1 MRQNK
6 IQKSLWALA
15 LLLIISGQSLKSQE
29 NDYKVATVAFYNLEN
44 LFDTTDN
51 EGVEDEEYTPDSQKN
66 WNTKKYNN
74 KLKKLSHAIS
84 KIGKDLSPIPPTIL
98 GVSEIENKGVL
109 EDLIQQPELESHN
122 YGIVHYNSPDD
133 RGIDVG
139 LLYQKEHFTVTNSTS
154 TPVKVE
160 DEEDFK
166 TRDQLVVSGVMDN
179 ERMHFIVNHWP
190 SRYGG
195 EKRSRPFRIAAAKV
209 CRSLVDSLIELED
222 DPKIIVMGD
231 FNDDPI
237 DKSVKKYLNTTGK
250 KGKADKETLYN
261 PMYSMFE
268 KGLGTLAYR
277 DQWNLFD
284 QLIVSKAFIDKKKD
298 SYRLYKTNIFNKDFL
313 IRDEGK
319 YKGYP
324 KRTHAGG
331 IYLNGY
337 SDHLPVYL
345 YLIKKIN

>member
-6 IQKSLWALA
+6 ISKSLWALIL
-15 LLLIISGQSLKSQE
+15 LLLISSLNLKAQE

-44 LFDTTDN
+44 LFDTTN
-51 EGVEDEEYTPDSQKN
+51 SEGVEDEEYTPESKKN
-66 WNTKKYNN
+66 WNTEKYNN
-74 KLKKLSHAIS
+74 KLKHLSYAIS

-98 GVSEIENKGVL
+98 GVSEVENKGVL
-109 EDLIQQPELESHN
+109 EDLIQQPKLEPHN
-122 YGIVHYNSPDD
+122 YGIVHYDSPGD

-195 EKRSRPFRIAAAKV
+195 EKQSRPFRIAAAKV

-222 DPKIIVMGD
+222 NPKIIVMGD

-250 KGKADKETLYN
+250 KEKVDEKTLYN

-284 QLIVSKAFIDKKKD
+284 QLIVSKAFIEEEKN
-298 SYRLYKTNIFNKDFL
+298 SFRLYKTNIFNKDFL

-345 YLIKKIN
+345 YLIKKL

>member
-1 MRQNK
+1 MKQNT
-6 IQKSLWALA
+6 ILKSLGTLA
-15 LLLIISGQSLKSQE
+15 LILIISGQSIKSQE
-29 NDYKVATVAFYNLEN
+29 NEYKIATVAFYNLEN
-44 LFDTTDN
+44 LFDTTNN
-51 EGVEDEEYTPDSQKN
+51 EGVEDEEYTPESQKN
-66 WNTKKYNN
+66 WNTEKYNN

-84 KIGKDLSPIPPTIL
+84 KIGTDLSPLPPTIL
-98 GVSEIENKGVL
+98 GISEIENKGVI
-109 EDLIQQPELESHN
+109 EDLIQQPKLKSHN
-122 YGIVHYNSPDD
+122 YGIVHYDSPGD

-139 LLYQKEHFTVTNSTS
+139 LIYQKEHFTVTNSTP

-209 CRSLVDSLIELED
+209 CRSLVDSLMELED

-250 KGKADKETLYN
+250 KEKVNEKTLYN

-268 KGLGTLAYR
+268 KGMGTLAYR

-284 QLIVSKAFIDKKKD
+284 QLIVSKAFIEEEKD

-345 YLIKKIN
+345 YLIKKL

>member
-1 MRQNK
+1 MKQNK
-6 IQKSLWALA
+6 ISISLCVFA
-15 LLLIISGQSLKSQE
+15 LLLLINGQSLKAQE

-44 LFDTTDN
+44 LFDTTNN
-51 EGVEDEEYTPDSQKN
+51 EGVEDEEYTPESQKN
-66 WNTKKYNN
+66 WNTEKYNN
-74 KLKKLSHAIS
+74 KLTHLSHSIS

-98 GVSEIENKGVL
+98 GVSEVENRGVL
-109 EDLIQQPELESHN
+109 EDLIKQPKLKPHN
-122 YGIVHYNSPDD
+122 YGIVHYDSPDE

-139 LLYQKEHFTVTNSTS
+139 LLYQKEHFTVTNTS
-154 TPVKVE
+154 SIPVKIE
-160 DEEDFK
+160 DEEDYK
-166 TRDQLVVSGVMDN
+166 TRDQLLVTGVMDN

-195 EKRSRPFRIAAAKV
+195 EKQSRPYRIAAAKV
-209 CRSLVDSLIELED
+209 CRSLVDSIMKIED

-231 FNDDPI
+231 LNDDPI
-237 DKSVKKYLNTTGK
+237 NKSVKKYLNTTGK
-250 KGKADKETLYN
+250 KEKVDEKTLFN

-284 QLIVSKAFIDKKKD
+284 QLILSSAFIEEEKD
-298 SYRLYKTNIFNKDFL
+298 SYRLYKTKIFNKDFL

-345 YLIKKIN
+345 YLIKKVE

>member
-1 MRQNK
+1 MKQNT
-6 IQKSLWALA
+6 ILKSLGTLA
-15 LLLIISGQSLKSQE
+15 LILIISGQSIKSQE
-29 NDYKVATVAFYNLEN
+29 NEYKIATVAFYNLEN
-44 LFDTTDN
+44 LFDTTNN
-51 EGVEDEEYTPDSQKN
+51 EGVEDEEYTPESQKN
-66 WNTKKYNN
+66 WNTEKYNN

-84 KIGKDLSPIPPTIL
+84 KIGTDLSPLPPTIL
-98 GVSEIENKGVL
+98 GISEIENKGVI
-109 EDLIQQPELESHN
+109 EDLIQQPKLKSHN
-122 YGIVHYNSPDD
+122 YGIVHYDSPGD

-139 LLYQKEHFTVTNSTS
+139 LIYQKEHFTVTNSTP

-209 CRSLVDSLIELED
+209 CRSLVDSLMELED

-250 KGKADKETLYN
+250 KEKVNEKTLYN
-261 PMYSMFE
+261 PTYSMFE
-268 KGLGTLAYR
+268 KGTGTLAYR

-284 QLIVSKAFIDKKKD
+284 QLIVSKAFIEEEKD

-345 YLIKKIN
+345 YLIKKL